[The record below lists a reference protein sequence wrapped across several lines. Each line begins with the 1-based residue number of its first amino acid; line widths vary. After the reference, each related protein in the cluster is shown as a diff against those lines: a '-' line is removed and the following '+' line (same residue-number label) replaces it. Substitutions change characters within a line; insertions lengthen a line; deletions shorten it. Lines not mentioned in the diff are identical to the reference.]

1 LPWYG
6 NDSDDLEFIEIN
18 ATLDRFKCHNN
29 YVFNL
34 GTASPLILVA
44 TGKLLTQADIGWN
57 RLFNQMTA
65 NELFISNDGTTNTGI
80 LHNNYVGHKD
90 VTGAH
95 DPGWDGG
102 GFRLF
107 NNLCRPRLT
116 TCRACDPDHGRQ
128 PVMLRPEQCFRL
140 VKPVDIEAAVAV
152 LPRLQFV
159 GVNQGGTDTSRY
171 PCFVVLH
178 DKFPPELT
186 ALVEG
191 LGLGG
196 TCARAILRKLMPRQC
211 IPPHVD
217 AWMPSELNWSR
228 YQLPHRHRPRHSH
241 VVAGRWSGRAP
252 ESRDA
257 LRGPLRPDA

>member
-1 LPWYG
+1 
-6 NDSDDLEFIEIN
+6 
-18 ATLDRFKCHNN
+18 
-29 YVFNL
+29 
-34 GTASPLILVA
+34 
-44 TGKLLTQADIGWN
+44 
-57 RLFNQMTA
+57 
-65 NELFISNDGTTNTGI
+65 
-80 LHNNYVGHKD
+80 
-90 VTGAH
+90 
-95 DPGWDGG
+95 
-102 GFRLF
+102 
-107 NNLCRPRLT
+107 
-116 TCRACDPDHGRQ
+116 
-128 PVMLRPEQCFRL
+128 MLKPEQCFRL

-228 YQLPHRHRPRHSH
+228 YQLPIVTDPAIRMWWPDDGLGEHLK
-241 VVAGRWSGRAP
+241 AGMLYEVRYDRMHEVTNYADV
-252 ESRDA
+252 ERVHLQIDQIDA
-257 LRGPLRPDA
+257 TI